1 MLKQENN
8 KVDMFDKMDGVVRIK
23 IEIRIELIG
32 QQAHK
37 R

>member
-1 MLKQENN
+1 MKQENN
-8 KVDMFDKMDGVVRIK
+8 KVDIFDKMEGVVRIK